1 MKTIKSVIDTQFDG
15 KSVKT
20 VLKHKLNISSAILTD
35 LKKYPDGITVNGTHA
50 NVNVILHTGDVLIL
64 NIHDIPSPNI
74 VPVDIGLD
82 ILFENEDILVVNK
95 PRNMPTH
102 PSQNHHDDTLANG
115 VMYYYRDADFT
126 FRVITRLDRDTS
138 GAVLIAKNRL
148 AASILSEQM
157 AQQSIYKEY
166 VALCHG
172 TPAEAQGTIDAPIA
186 REEGSTIRR
195 LISHEGKTAITHYEV
210 IASHNNLSLIK
221 LNPQTGRTHQLRVHL
236 AHIGHSIYGDDMY
249 GSPIQGNTRLHCRA
263 ITFADPA
270 DGKSITVEAPM
281 PSDIVELIQ

>member
-1 MKTIKSVIDTQFDG
+1 MKTIELTIPELYNCKT
-15 KSVKT
+15 VKT
-20 VLKHKLNISSAILTD
+20 VLKHYINISSAILTD
-35 LKKYPDGITVNGTHA
+35 LKKYPDGITVNGVRA
-50 NVNVILHTGDVLIL
+50 NVTQILRTGDVLTL
-64 NIHDIPSPNI
+64 NIYDIPSPNI
-74 VPVDIGLD
+74 VPVDIGLN

-115 VMYYYRDADFT
+115 VMYYYRHWDFT

-148 AASILSEQM
+148 AASRLSEQM
-157 AQQSIYKEY
+157 QKQKIYKEY

-172 TPAEAQGTIDAPIA
+172 IPSEPMGIIDAPIA
-186 REEGSTIRR
+186 RVEGSTIQR
-195 LISHEGKTAITHYEV
+195 IVSPEGKTAITRYEV
-210 IASHNNLSLIK
+210 ISSKDNLSLIK

-249 GSPIQGNTRLHCRA
+249 GSPIEGNTRLHCRA
-263 ITFADPA
+263 ISFVNPA
-270 DGKSITVEAPM
+270 DGEAVTVEAPM
-281 PSDIVELIQ
+281 PSDITELI

>member
-1 MKTIKSVIDTQFDG
+1 MKTIELSIPDKYNN

-20 VLKHKLNISSAILTD
+20 LLKHLNISAAILTD
-35 LKKYPDGITVNGTHA
+35 LKKYPDGILINGIHA
-50 NVNVILHTGDVLIL
+50 NVTQTVHTDDVLTL
-64 NIHDIPSPNI
+64 NIYDTPSPNI
-74 VPVDIGLD
+74 VPVDIPLD
-82 ILFENEDILVVNK
+82 ILYENEDILVVNK

-115 VMYYYRDADFT
+115 VMYYYRNSDFT

-148 AASILSEQM
+148 SASILSDQMQEQK
-157 AQQSIYKEY
+157 IHKEY

-172 TPAEAQGTIDAPIA
+172 TPMEPQGIIDAPIA

-195 LISHEGKTAITHYEV
+195 LVAPKGKTAITQYEV
-210 IASHNNLSLIK
+210 MFSKGDLSMIK

-249 GSPIQGNTRLHCRA
+249 GSPIRGSTRLHCRA
-263 ITFADPA
+263 LSFVNPA
-270 DGKSITVEAPM
+270 DGESITIEAPI
-281 PSDIVELIQ
+281 PSDISELI

>member
-1 MKTIKSVIDTQFDG
+1 MKTIQSVIDNQFDE
-15 KSVKT
+15 KTVKT

-35 LKKYPDGITVNGTHA
+35 LKKYPDGITVNGAHA
-50 NVNVILHTGDVLIL
+50 NVNVILHTGDVLTL
-64 NIHDIPSPNI
+64 NIYDIPSPNI
-74 VPVDIGLD
+74 VPVDMELD
-82 ILFENEDILVVNK
+82 ILFENEDVLVVNK

-115 VMYYYRDADFT
+115 VMYYFRNTDFT

-148 AASILSEQM
+148 AASRLSEQM
-157 AQQSIYKEY
+157 QDMKIYKEY

-172 TPAEAQGTIDAPIA
+172 ILTEPEGTIDAPIA

-195 LISHEGKTAITHYEV
+195 LVSHAGKTAITHYEV
-210 IASHNNLSLIK
+210 MTSNNGLSLIK

-236 AHIGHSIYGDDMY
+236 SHIGHSIYGDDMY
-249 GSPIQGNTRLHCRA
+249 GSPICGNTRLHCRA
-263 ITFADPA
+263 ITFTNPA
-270 DGKSITVEAPM
+270 DGEDITVEAPI
-281 PSDIVELIQ
+281 PSDIIELIQ